1 MNEKG
6 RLIIV
11 SGPSGVGKSTVLK
24 AVMEH
29 MPNLKFSVSATTRP
43 RRPDE
48 VEGVNYYYVSR
59 EAFEKM
65 IAVNALVEYNYYN
78 NNYYG
83 TPMGPI
89 DEALEKG
96 VDVVLDVEPH
106 GAMRVREHWKDA
118 ILIFI
123 TPPSLGEL
131 KRRLENRGDTSPE
144 DIAARLKQAYW
155 ECKQSLWYDFIVI
168 NDKLI
173 PCINEVL
180 AVLQAEDCKTSR
192 RSQFMNN
199 LLKEEI

>member
-1 MNEKG
+1 MSERG

-29 MPNLKFSVSATTRP
+29 MPNLRFSVSATTRAM
-43 RRPDE
+43 RPGE
-48 VEGVNYYYVSR
+48 QEGVNYYYVSR
-59 EAFEKM
+59 DTFEKM
-65 IAVNALVEYNYYN
+65 ISDHELVEYNLYN

-89 DEALEKG
+89 ERTLEQG
-96 VDVVLDVEPH
+96 VDIVLDVDPH
-106 GAMRVREHWKDA
+106 GALNVRGRWPDA

-131 KRRLENRGDTSPE
+131 KRRLESRGDTSPK
-144 DIAARLKQAYW
+144 DIEERLRQASW
-155 ECKQSLWYDFIVI
+155 ECRQSFQYDYIVV
-168 NDKLI
+168 NDKLV
-173 PCINEVL
+173 PCIQEVE
-180 AVLQAEDCKTSR
+180 AILQAENCRTSR
-192 RSQFMNN
+192 RSDFMNH

>member
-1 MNEKG
+1 MSKKG

-29 MPNLKFSVSATTRP
+29 MPNLKFSVSATTRAK
-43 RRPDE
+43 RPGE
-48 VEGVNYYYVSR
+48 LEGVNYYYVTK
-59 EAFEKM
+59 ETFEKM
-65 IAVNALVEYNYYN
+65 IADNSLVEYNVYN
-78 NNYYG
+78 DNFYG
-83 TPMGPI
+83 TPIRPI
-89 DEALEKG
+89 DETLEKG
-96 VDVVLDVEPH
+96 VDIVLDVEPH
-106 GAMRVREHWKDA
+106 GALNVRGHWPDA

-144 DIAARLKQAYW
+144 DIAARLKQASW
-155 ECKQSLWYDFIVI
+155 ECRQSFQYNYIVI

-173 PCINEVL
+173 PCIGEVE
-180 AVLQAEDCKTSR
+180 AILQAENCTTSR
-192 RSQFMNN
+192 RSEFMNN